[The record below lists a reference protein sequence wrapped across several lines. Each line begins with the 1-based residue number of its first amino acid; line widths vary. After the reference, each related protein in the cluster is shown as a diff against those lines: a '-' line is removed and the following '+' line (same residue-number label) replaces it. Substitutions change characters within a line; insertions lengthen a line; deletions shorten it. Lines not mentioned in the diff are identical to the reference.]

1 MKIISTAICAVL
13 TVMAVSSHG
22 SSIIKADVTSS
33 LGPSFFIDD
42 ASTQGGDSNSQNFN
56 LDRNWTLI
64 TPFSIGDGGT
74 LLTIIGLGFALPG
87 AGNTDANIFTATITY
102 LGADETFGGGD
113 DVLLGSATGTLNFSS
128 GAGEYSWLFDT
139 PITGT
144 IDGVGDMFR
153 VNITADS
160 NIRLKNAT
168 SGTVP
173 PSGNTGPKLSV
184 AGSSVAVVP
193 EPSALS
199 LTAAGLASV
208 LMLHRFAPQVN
219 SALKNL
225 QWPV

>member
-1 MKIISTAICAVL
+1 MKNFSTAICAVL
-13 TVMAVSSHG
+13 TILAVSSHG

-42 ASTQGGDSNSQNFN
+42 ASTGGNDATGFTFN

-64 TPFSIGDGGT
+64 TPFNIGDGGT
-74 LLTIIGLGFALPG
+74 LLTIIGLGFALPS
-87 AGNTDANIFTATITY
+87 ANNTDGNIFTATITY

-113 DVLLGSATGTLNFSS
+113 DVLLGSASGTLNFSS

-153 VNITADS
+153 VTITAPS
-160 NIRLKNAT
+160 SMRLK
-168 SGTVP
+168 TVT
-173 PSGNTGPKLSV
+173 TGAAGIKLSV

-208 LMLHRFAPQVN
+208 LMLHR
-219 SALKNL
+219 LRRK
-225 QWPV
+225 